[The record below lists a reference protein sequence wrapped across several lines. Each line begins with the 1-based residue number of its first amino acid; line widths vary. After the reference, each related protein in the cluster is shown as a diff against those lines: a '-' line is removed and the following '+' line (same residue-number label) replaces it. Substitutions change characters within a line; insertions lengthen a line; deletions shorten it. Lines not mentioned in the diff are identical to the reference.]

1 MCEFKT
7 KSNANEVVRKKGSL
21 GDPSVLEKIY
31 RESFPVVRSYILAN
45 SGSES
50 DAKDVFQ
57 DSITNAWMNER
68 QGRFEASSENS
79 MGAYV
84 FTIAKHKW
92 LDKLRSKTHR
102 STLRLV
108 KDEVE
113 DKLLDTESMADIDV
127 DYLNRLYAKLD
138 DKCQV
143 LLKKFYF
150 EKMSM
155 REIAADLSVGEES
168 VRTMK
173 YRCVM
178 KLRKMHL
185 ELQENKG
192 K

>member
-1 MCEFKT
+1 
-7 KSNANEVVRKKGSL
+7 VRKEGSL
-21 GDPSVLEKIY
+21 GDSNVLKKIY

-45 SGSES
+45 SGTEA
-50 DAKDVFQ
+50 DAKDIFQ
-57 DSITNAWMNER
+57 DSITNAWMNQR
-68 QGRFEASSENS
+68 QGRFEANSDNS

-113 DKLLDTESMADIDV
+113 DKLLDTESIDDIDV
-127 DYLNRLYAKLD
+127 DYLNRLYAGLD
-138 DKCQV
+138 EKCQI

-155 REIAADLSVGEES
+155 REIATDLSVGEES

-185 ELQENKG
+185 DLQKNKG